1 MNNIVIS
8 RLELE
13 VQKYREKLADMEFYK
28 ARESELRDDNRILL
42 ETQEMLEEQ
51 LAQSRLRADKSRS
64 LEHELMKMKQK
75 ENDAALVSIR
85 YFIFYFIICS
95 HDKELHDGI
104 HEL

>member
-1 MNNIVIS
+1 M
-8 RLELE
+8 E

-28 ARESELRDDNRILL
+28 ARESELRDDNRVLL

-75 ENDAALVSIR
+75 ENDAALVSP
-85 YFIFYFIICS
+85 FIVFILTLASSNLAAYSNSYYNNGLCI
-95 HDKELHDGI
+95 I
-104 HEL
+104 YIIYN

>member
-1 MNNIVIS
+1 MYRLNYLCKFFCTNIVIC

-85 YFIFYFIICS
+85 FRLYKS
-95 HDKELHDGI
+95 
-104 HEL
+104 